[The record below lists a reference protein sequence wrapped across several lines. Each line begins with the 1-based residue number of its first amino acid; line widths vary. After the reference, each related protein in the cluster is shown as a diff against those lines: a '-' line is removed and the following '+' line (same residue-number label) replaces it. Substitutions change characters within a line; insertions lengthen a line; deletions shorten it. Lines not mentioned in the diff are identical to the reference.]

1 MSEKI
6 SPFDYINIINTKGKI
21 PENLEGYEPFIVN
34 RNYSHVAE
42 YLLYANAINVDCD
55 KQLNFDFYYSA
66 LPKKKLYTKW
76 SKKQKENSAKKETLN
91 NIVEHY
97 NCSMVKAQEIYDILE
112 SNKLLKVFAEMTDK
126 GGK

>member
-1 MSEKI
+1 VHSLK
-6 SPFDYINIINTKGKI
+6 
-21 PENLEGYEPFIVN
+21 
-34 RNYSHVAE
+34 RNYIQSG
-42 YLLYANAINVDCD
+42 
-55 KQLNFDFYYSA
+55 Q
-66 LPKKKLYTKW
+66 
-76 SKKQKENSAKKETLN
+76 KKQKENSAKKETLN